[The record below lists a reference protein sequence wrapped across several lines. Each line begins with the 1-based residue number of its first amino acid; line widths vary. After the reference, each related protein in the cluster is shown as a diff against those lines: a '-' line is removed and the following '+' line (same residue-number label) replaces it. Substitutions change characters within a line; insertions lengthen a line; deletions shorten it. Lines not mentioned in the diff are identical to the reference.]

1 MDQKK
6 KKMTMKDFFPSKYL
20 GRNRMVGTNRMEVIC
35 PGREEHGISDSIRT
49 ASPWRPQK
57 VVLLNFVSF
66 ITVCVS

>member
-1 MDQKK
+1 MDKK
-6 KKMTMKDFFPSKYL
+6 KDHEGFIPSKYL

-49 ASPWRPQK
+49 ASPRRPQK
-57 VVLLNFVSF
+57 VVLLNFVIF